1 MKLNPTHFT
10 AYSMARVILPLLTL
24 LFFCLAPGPIFAAS
38 SCNLNCEAKKGDNL
52 EYARCLGDKKV
63 CLENKLR
70 KIRSK
75 KSTLANEISLIN
87 GRINL
92 QQLKIKQTLTDISL
106 LEDEIATLSDQVK
119 NLNLSLDRLTD
130 MLLKRIQAHYKR
142 SRLSAVH
149 IPFVADN
156 LESIFLKQRY
166 LDEASKQTAD
176 LIKKAETQ
184 RLLYDQQK
192 QKKELVQAE
201 LKAKKEELERQR
213 QELASQKAAQQKVL
227 AQTKQSERVYQNQ
240 LATVIAEFQA
250 IQSIISGGG
259 KEVSSGPVKA
269 GDRIASIIAGPSC
282 NSSGTHLHFMVTKNK
297 AVQNPFT
304 YLKPGVSINNC
315 SGSSCGSS
323 DGDPVNPSGN
333 WIWPLNGPIQL
344 TQGFGSTWA
353 TRHTWVRRVY
363 TYHNG
368 IDIRGSSLTVRAVAN
383 GTLYRGSFT
392 GSGGCRLR
400 YVKIDH
406 GNGLVSWYLHVNY

>member
-1 MKLNPTHFT
+1 MKLNLTRFT
-10 AYSMARVILPLLTL
+10 AYSVVKVALPLLSL
-24 LFFCLAPGPIFAAS
+24 LFYLTPTPALAVS
-38 SCNLNCEAKKGDNL
+38 SCNLNCEVKKGDDL
-52 EYARCLGDKKV
+52 EYARCLGEKKS
-63 CLENKLR
+63 CLESKL
-70 KIRSK
+70 KEIQSK

-92 QQLKIKQTLTDISL
+92 QQLKIKQTLADISL
-106 LEDEIATLSDQVK
+106 LENEIATLSNQID
-119 NLNLSLDRLTD
+119 NLNFSLDRLTD

-142 SRLSAVH
+142 SRLSAIS

-156 LESIFLKQRY
+156 LKSIFLKQRY

-176 LIKKAETQ
+176 LMKKAETQ

-192 QKKELVQAE
+192 QKKELVQTE
-201 LKAKKEELERQR
+201 LKTKKKELERQK

-227 AQTKQSERVYQNQ
+227 AQTKQSERIYQNQ
-240 LATVIAEFQA
+240 LAAVIAEFQA

-269 GDRIASIIAGPSC
+269 GEKIASIISGPSC
-282 NSSGTHLHFMVTKNK
+282 NSSGSHLHFMVTKNK
-297 AVQNPFT
+297 VAQNPFS
-304 YLKPGVSINNC
+304 YLKSGVSISNC
-315 SGSSCGSS
+315 SGSSCGSG
-323 DGDPVNPSGN
+323 DGDPANPSGS
-333 WIWPLNGPIQL
+333 WTWPLNSPIQL
-344 TQGFGSTWA
+344 LQGFGSTWA

-363 TYHNG
+363 THHNG
-368 IDIRGSSLTVRAVAN
+368 IDIRGSSLTVKAVAD

-406 GNGLVSWYLHVNY
+406 GGGLVSWYLHVNH